1 MNAIMPREN
10 AQCEQ
15 NGGDD
20 RVSSSQL
27 LNEFRDIMKAG
38 GNITNAAAKEA
49 AVLAAA
55 RRRGRIAGK
64 ALDDAAG
71 VSLQGKNTTTE
82 EEESNG
88 VFKGISWLGLSVG
101 HDKVRQA
108 PARRSSAKE
117 GVAPSIMSYGSI
129 SSSLQNELSLN
140 NAKDEKAINLSCM
153 EVVRRGSLNS
163 VGTSTCPSTIAGC
176 SSSSAATSSAAT
188 SATTSAPQ
196 LFARRASMPSSVGY
210 SIGKV
215 SSLLSLAS
223 LDDEVDT
230 EQSASSHLTNQA
242 AGGTNSYRRR
252 TSSVFAPAI
261 DALQQLKEEEHESE
275 NEIEAS

>member
-163 VGTSTCPSTIAGC
+163 STCPSTIAGC